1 MKKVPFHIYLISTL
15 TLLMVVTAII
25 VGDQLQSKLSAMSK
39 TYIDEVAYLQ
49 SEVMHRTYQQID
61 INIRDIVYLLE
72 NQRKYDGPPSKL
84 SDLTINTRA
93 IIERAFQSNSAFLS
107 LTLMKNNESILRVE
121 YDHDEHQLL
130 EVEPKPIDLNV
141 KSVHGSLHLSY
152 GKAAEGDEGFYFEP
166 NFRIAP
172 PYKMVIQLSTN
183 RFFDAI
189 RDFLEDKKDVGFYLV
204 DKYNGINI
212 SSFQAHGVM
221 SDKQIFSLIQERPTK
236 VTYNDIQY
244 RIIYYEKG
252 MSQFLMFTA
261 VPDRVISKQFS
272 PIVNELGTQLL
283 LSFLMMLLSIY
294 ILTRLSTV
302 KINQVTD
309 IANKIALF
317 DFSAKQYPKSP
328 ISETNQLSESIEQ
341 LESTIQQL
349 LSLIVNV
356 ASANSL
362 NPLYKTLHEAV
373 VPAYGSSVSL
383 FYVNEEQCI
392 DADTMQE
399 RILEEIVNY
408 PVETSNSDGTTTY
421 RYDLTDESGHTIGVL
436 FIRSHKNQ
444 VFSNELQAFI
454 EQLSNLA
461 AISLSKYQLLKQQK
475 NLLASFTKTIASAID
490 AKSPHTGGHCQRV
503 PELTMAMVEA
513 AQTDNDSWK
522 NFNLTEEELEEIF
535 LAAWLHDC
543 GKLTTQDHVI
553 DKSTK
558 LDMFGNRIHEIRTRF
573 EVLKRD
579 VEIKALASHVDSKT
593 LEMVQ
598 QQCQAEYDTL
608 THEFE
613 FVAKLNLGESFVSEH
628 DVAALQRIS
637 NRTYVRTFDASIGLS
652 WEERQRTTP
661 KDSLVGIHENVIADK
676 HNHIIKRDLSHQDDQ
691 RFTLKAPKHKY
702 NFGEVYNLSITRGTL
717 TPEERF
723 LINDHIIQT
732 IKLLEELP
740 YPNYLASIP
749 LIAGGHHEKMSGDG
763 YPLSI
768 EAEHL
773 PVSARMLAIADIF
786 EALTAKDRPYKTPKT
801 LSQSLSIL
809 AKMAKDRHIDAD
821 LLTLFI
827 SQEIYMAYALKHL
840 NPEQIDSVD
849 HQSLFA
855 VYQS

>member
-1 MKKVPFHIYLISTL
+1 
-15 TLLMVVTAII
+15 
-25 VGDQLQSKLSAMSK
+25 
-39 TYIDEVAYLQ
+39 
-49 SEVMHRTYQQID
+49 
-61 INIRDIVYLLE
+61 
-72 NQRKYDGPPSKL
+72 
-84 SDLTINTRA
+84 
-93 IIERAFQSNSAFLS
+93 
-107 LTLMKNNESILRVE
+107 
-121 YDHDEHQLL
+121 
-130 EVEPKPIDLNV
+130 
-141 KSVHGSLHLSY
+141 
-152 GKAAEGDEGFYFEP
+152 
-166 NFRIAP
+166 
-172 PYKMVIQLSTN
+172 
-183 RFFDAI
+183 
-189 RDFLEDKKDVGFYLV
+189 
-204 DKYNGINI
+204 
-212 SSFQAHGVM
+212 
-221 SDKQIFSLIQERPTK
+221 
-236 VTYNDIQY
+236 
-244 RIIYYEKG
+244 
-252 MSQFLMFTA
+252 
-261 VPDRVISKQFS
+261 
-272 PIVNELGTQLL
+272 
-283 LSFLMMLLSIY
+283 
-294 ILTRLSTV
+294 
-302 KINQVTD
+302 
-309 IANKIALF
+309 
-317 DFSAKQYPKSP
+317 
-328 ISETNQLSESIEQ
+328 
-341 LESTIQQL
+341 
-349 LSLIVNV
+349 
-356 ASANSL
+356 
-362 NPLYKTLHEAV
+362 
-373 VPAYGSSVSL
+373 
-383 FYVNEEQCI
+383 
-392 DADTMQE
+392 
-399 RILEEIVNY
+399 
-408 PVETSNSDGTTTY
+408 
-421 RYDLTDESGHTIGVL
+421 
-436 FIRSHKNQ
+436 
-444 VFSNELQAFI
+444 
-454 EQLSNLA
+454 
-461 AISLSKYQLLKQQK
+461 
-475 NLLASFTKTIASAID
+475 
-490 AKSPHTGGHCQRV
+490 
-503 PELTMAMVEA
+503 MAMVEA